1 VRVRVQAAVAAGPL
15 DTAMHRDREIIGAV
29 AEAHADHDRGVAQKT
44 RRVVMASLGVMKEQK
59 AGRKRIRALALA
71 AILVVLFVVGPAVWW
86 IVDTLAEEGRL
97 GSLVCQLSV
106 WTFLLISALLG
117 CALLAGWLRRR
128 S

>member
-1 VRVRVQAAVAAGPL
+1 
-15 DTAMHRDREIIGAV
+15 MHRDREIIGSLARV
-29 AEAHADHDRGVAQKT
+29 EADHERGVAQKT

-86 IVDTLAEEGRL
+86 IVDTLVEEGRL

-106 WTFLLISALLG
+106 WSFLLISALLG

>member
-1 VRVRVQAAVAAGPL
+1 MRVEFQAAGAAGYP
-15 DTAMHRDREIIGAV
+15 DTAMHRDREIIGSLARV
-29 AEAHADHDRGVAQKT
+29 EADHERGVAQKT

-59 AGRKRIRALALA
+59 AGRRRIRALALA

-86 IVDTLAEEGRL
+86 IVDTLVEEGRL

-106 WTFLLISALLG
+106 WSFLLISALLG

>member
-1 VRVRVQAAVAAGPL
+1 MQ
-15 DTAMHRDREIIGAV
+15 DDREIIGSLAGGQ
-29 AEAHADHDRGVAQKT
+29 AEHERTVGQKT
-44 RRVVMASLGVMKEQK
+44 RRVVMASLGVMREQK

-71 AILVVLFVVGPAVWW
+71 AILILIFVVGPAVWW
-86 IVDTLAEEGRL
+86 VVDTLADEGLL
-97 GSLVCQLSV
+97 GSPTWEIGI